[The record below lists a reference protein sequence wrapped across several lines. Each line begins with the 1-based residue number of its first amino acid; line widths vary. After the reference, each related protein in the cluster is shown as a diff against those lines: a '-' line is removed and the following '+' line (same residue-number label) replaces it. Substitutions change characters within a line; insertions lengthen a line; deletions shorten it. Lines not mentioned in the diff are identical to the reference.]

1 GPAGEEVIS
10 PALTEDAG
18 QVSQALQAPQ
28 TREAASQT
36 DSSYAV
42 DHHLLSAPVVENL
55 VLQLQGVADCLLS
68 LPFTE
73 LGVPGRHTAA
83 SSSSQP
89 AVPVFCGPPSANVS
103 AVTEDVPATA
113 AERADS
119 PGSAMPDVASP
130 PTSAA
135 PHARRSMMP
144 WSFLC
149 LVLLGAKD
157 SGSVFPR
164 ALGLA
169 LHLGQVRG
177 SFFSP
182 NASGSEEEPAPTE
195 TVCEGH
201 RPGNGPAGAA
211 DVPDPADARLVYNH
225 SAPPDLDHLPGSMRS
240 VHVGYQEPEHIP
252 PLGVLQ
258 AHADNRGELGGGTSA
273 LSLLGVRGRL
283 DLPSHIDVVQDTVT
297 FRSGDCFR
305 VDTAADHTPA
315 SEFARLEDV
324 DQETAEAVIQD
335 APGSVSSGRR
345 QAPWLGSLL
354 CMFLCPLRPGMLRW
368 WFAGLSVSLAMHRPG
383 SFPWQLPT
391 HERSFRSS
399 DPDEAVRVLYY
410 SPFVGVF
417 PPYRAGQDTDHSVAW
432 AQFLNDDVAWAV
444 DFFPVWPGLH
454 FNAFAFVPV
463 GGDASTVTAV
473 LHYAGFDRAVLM
485 PRTVTDTWLQSFAS
499 HQVSADIG
507 HIYLPH
513 ALEIWRFY
521 DVPPPD
527 CRLRN
532 GDVLYLY
539 DRDRQQEPLEFE
551 GPWDIQ
557 TSGTGQHAPWAVGF
571 RLDSDTDVDLLRP
584 GHRPTPVTIPAGET
598 WAPVQCTFSGA
609 FHLDHPGMWTPVQ
622 WTTSIIP
629 QLMQA
634 HGVAAYAN
642 VVVAS
647 AAGRRVRPVPRMVDR
662 DTLAACTG
670 LHGDSLTLGG
680 EEVSKCERYAPS
692 QVTLRSLAA
701 QFRPWPRSLTSSPAC
716 GVRDPH
722 APLRARNG
730 DTLAYVPP
738 FRDPEWCQV
747 QWPRYQDPVEAMKCA
762 SWTVPFMIEWDGVA
776 RFWSTYSSS
785 PQVVILRERTWW
797 DPLQGTF
804 CDFRGDR
811 LGGTWVP
818 VLHGFSEHLHMLDH
832 AGVRAVHVMCI
843 DDERDDTSCHNAF
856 LPGPYS
862 HQPPH
867 GWQWHPGMASLQ
879 PSSLRTGDVLVPDRS
894 VDGRFDPW
902 TQSIQRFVS
911 LVVAGALVATGR
923 LWGLL
928 ILLACVTPGAE
939 AMQQP
944 LAFSFNAFRVGR
956 FPWRE
961 NHPAATIASLS
972 TQEDVDTV
980 YLSPFSGPG
989 QVLTLPGTSSVAE
1002 WSTALLQQDPAWGA
1016 SACPVWPTVSAG
1028 AMIAVPRP
1036 PSLHLV
1042 CLHVT
1047 THLEHFAISVPR
1059 VTTLAWLVSALRNA
1073 RALDVLSLRIP
1084 PALGQ
1089 TPGDG
1094 QDEIHWRTGDLVV
1107 ALPPDA
1113 FTGLFQTPVFVRAE
1127 QLRHCAIWSLDFW
1140 LAAKADA
1147 VMWQPE
1153 SRPLL
1158 TTVPRS
1164 SRWCALDSTFEGV
1177 FVDRYPGIWTPVPWI
1192 AEDRPHLIQVSSSA
1206 HLVHVVVETPDTCF
1220 CAAVQ
1225 AHTERQQLWA
1235 DLPTLRRPPRV
1246 LSIPDAELELG
1257 TTLRDGDVVVEPP
1270 SAAVRGHPL
1279 QWGLLGLLLGLRG
1292 PAGFW
1297 AGAFLFPLGLSYGTR
1312 LDYAAGYHRLWT
1324 PFGTLLGPAVGPGH
1338 VCPSAL
1344 RDQLPAWGTFARVV
1358 PPVVS
1363 TDIEWVPRSPDQAL
1377 ASVVLVSPPAPRVVL
1392 LPTRSPSAH
1401 LLRTLQTML
1410 PELTTVLAH
1419 PAVWRGS
1426 QHFTHPTLSLRD
1438 GDVVHVKADR
1448 WFPML
1453 RAPPSASFPTV
1464 VHAASLAFW
1473 GLPFAVE
1480 QPGMIFAWQPGE
1492 ICPLCLPTVRG
1503 ETWDPVGLTFRPT
1516 LASFS
1521 PDRWIPTQR
1530 RDRLGLHLVLDS
1542 TRPGWV
1548 HLITKGFPPRAV
1560 ARPRQALPDST
1571 RDGDFDP
1578 VAAKAAQMA
1587 APPSLQLGMEV
1598 ILCST
1603 YAVAWG
1609 APPVG
1614 DLHVDLDETAKVYA
1628 QLSAHYL
1635 GRPLR
1640 KDLPSLAPPAHLQ
1653 AWHSFPL
1660 WGGGVPDGSGVDT
1673 GSWAFV
1679 AWALWHNRW
1688 YRIGW
1693 DGGSLGRTPWLP
1705 MASDQVVDVRS
1716 FLGELGALSSAAA
1729 WVTAWWDCLRV
1740 STRHAPARVT
1750 LAVDNTAAL
1759 SIAAGHAGADRPAA
1773 CLARCLWQ
1781 AAQSRFS
1788 TTFRHVPGHS
1798 GKTVNELADFLAGY
1812 SAQHPLAASCG
1823 YSSLPPDFAAS
1834 LLSVCHHLWLLPK
1847 AARTP
1852 VGLRWEPSVALPSS
1866 ALGPAEVAQHAV
1878 DPAQPRARPVPVP
1891 LRVVQANIQTIKDVD
1906 PTFFNKEGH
1915 GQRRLYLAKQLKHLK
1930 VHVAFLQECRSRAG
1944 RWASHGFLSWRSGG
1958 IQGGFG
1964 VEVWVDPA
1972 CASPQLQLDDWR
1984 ICYAD
1989 PRILIVPCCRAD
2001 LPLILVSAHA
2011 PHADRPAAEI
2021 RAFWVLLSQQV
2032 RQLPQHAR
2040 LCVGLDANADFVA
2053 PDEDEA
2059 LVGTLLA
2066 NRLTRP
2072 ADDFLL
2078 RFAQEFGL
2086 MAPGTWSSIHQ
2097 GPSWTWQHTS
2107 GRRQRLDHLLVT
2119 AGIPVSDHEQCEA
2132 FDIVNGDSRDH
2143 MPIWCLLQVPAG
2155 EALVRQGPHR
2165 YPAVVAA
2172 EVCSSLWQKIQPR
2185 DDLPPDRQLALL
2197 KEAHASRPP
2206 FVRRQPYVSA
2216 EAETLLHALRDSRAE
2231 ARRLTLLQDRLLM
2244 SGVWQRWR
2252 HIPEPAQSLLLK
2264 HQLRLQ
2270 LAHLQTVTS
2279 ALRRR
2284 AHALARRDKRMHFA
2298 TLLGDA
2304 TAHWHST
2311 GRVMEA
2317 TNKLAWASK
2326 SARARREVRAA
2337 SGFDIDDALQAQFQQ
2352 QEAGQIVSQSQL
2364 QTRFQRWARTS
2375 RAPCPLA
2382 IPSLLELEALCRAQK
2397 AGKAPGPDTLRNEVW
2412 RGSPERAGRW
2422 LFPICF
2428 QIGAG
2433 TPEPIDFK
2441 DSSVCALHKKGPA
2454 HLPASFRSIAML
2466 NGVAK
2471 LWHSQ
2476 VRATVGQQVLGCYHV
2491 TQLGGRR
2498 GIDTS
2503 MALAVF
2509 RCATDAAALRGRS
2522 WAAFFIDI
2530 QAAYYETDRGLLF
2543 EGADLRPALDAL
2555 ALPAHI
2561 HALIENGVLRGL
2573 GVPEDQIALLRD
2585 CVECSFWT
2593 FVGHSSL
2600 VVATRG
2606 SRPGDGLAD
2615 VLFGALYAVI
2625 MQCIQA
2631 ACATIDVAHH
2641 SLSLAMGSSEAALQL
2656 AWADDLCLV
2665 ADFASAAEAL
2675 HLLPQVASII
2685 LRIIE
2690 AFRFRVN
2697 LGEGKT
2703 EVLVYLCGTGATK
2716 ARQQLLT
2723 GHPHVQADDGRQIRV
2738 VAEYKYLGVPQ
2749 RAVDS
2754 GRRDMEASAA
2764 RGRAVWTQAANLVHA
2779 PSLPWPLKLAW
2790 LQGRTLPAAYSSL
2803 ATSLAASARALAPL
2817 KGFYEQCV
2825 RHLAATWQDGH
2836 HASSENLAVCASAP
2850 DVDTSLCV
2858 ARVRLLCR
2866 ILQGRSPFVFEAF
2879 AASWDRAGRFAS
2891 LLQQAV
2897 RELWPATNL
2906 PPLDVGGPTLALV
2919 ARSSRSLLQACRR
2932 VSRHGT
2938 MLRALC
2944 HMWCSF
2950 RTGKTKAVIGAALP
2964 QTCQLCQAVLP
2975 SQHALAAHLHRMH
2988 GQVALSTQY
2997 TCGTSCLWCL
3007 SEFHNSARLRY
3018 HLQHSASC
3026 EHGLRCVV
3034 GPVYTYGSG
3043 TKRSGKKG
3051 HLRAPILRIA
3061 GPINATPAQRQ
3072 ASLEGR
3078 ACSLA
3083 ELAEELQ
3090 RLAPGPGFASSAR
3103 STTVVPRPTPS
3114 TSASHV
3120 EPPSEPA
3127 PTPASAL
3134 PSSVTWSS
3142 VACSWSW
3149 GAFSEFACPDDVL
3162 VPSLRWDAP
3171 QPPRVWAI
3179 PVEWY
3184 RCLRSFIQ
3192 ISRNEPWSPA
3202 TWRVT
3207 AFLRKEAAPSSLDAP
3222 ADTTFAVATQVRQL
3236 FMRRLVTLR
3245 WLLSGLG
3252 SEHALWFRAPL
3263 APAWHAFLLRKCP
3276 GAVFLSTVPILGFGT
3291 LLAMPRCAPP
3301 IFSFLKSTGVA
3312 HSRVFRLVAPHCH
3325 A

>member
-1 GPAGEEVIS
+1 
-10 PALTEDAG
+10 
-18 QVSQALQAPQ
+18 
-28 TREAASQT
+28 
-36 DSSYAV
+36 
-42 DHHLLSAPVVENL
+42 
-55 VLQLQGVADCLLS
+55 
-68 LPFTE
+68 
-73 LGVPGRHTAA
+73 
-83 SSSSQP
+83 
-89 AVPVFCGPPSANVS
+89 
-103 AVTEDVPATA
+103 
-113 AERADS
+113 
-119 PGSAMPDVASP
+119 M
-130 PTSAA
+130 
-135 PHARRSMMP
+135 
-144 WSFLC
+144 
-149 LVLLGAKD
+149 
-157 SGSVFPR
+157 
-164 ALGLA
+164 
-169 LHLGQVRG
+169 
-177 SFFSP
+177 
-182 NASGSEEEPAPTE
+182 
-195 TVCEGH
+195 
-201 RPGNGPAGAA
+201 
-211 DVPDPADARLVYNH
+211 
-225 SAPPDLDHLPGSMRS
+225 
-240 VHVGYQEPEHIP
+240 
-252 PLGVLQ
+252 
-258 AHADNRGELGGGTSA
+258 
-273 LSLLGVRGRL
+273 
-283 DLPSHIDVVQDTVT
+283 
-297 FRSGDCFR
+297 
-305 VDTAADHTPA
+305 
-315 SEFARLEDV
+315 
-324 DQETAEAVIQD
+324 
-335 APGSVSSGRR
+335 
-345 QAPWLGSLL
+345 
-354 CMFLCPLRPGMLRW
+354 
-368 WFAGLSVSLAMHRPG
+368 
-383 SFPWQLPT
+383 
-391 HERSFRSS
+391 
-399 DPDEAVRVLYY
+399 
-410 SPFVGVF
+410 
-417 PPYRAGQDTDHSVAW
+417 
-432 AQFLNDDVAWAV
+432 
-444 DFFPVWPGLH
+444 
-454 FNAFAFVPV
+454 
-463 GGDASTVTAV
+463 
-473 LHYAGFDRAVLM
+473 
-485 PRTVTDTWLQSFAS
+485 
-499 HQVSADIG
+499 
-507 HIYLPH
+507 
-513 ALEIWRFY
+513 EI
-521 DVPPPD
+521 
-527 CRLRN
+527 RN
-532 GDVLYLY
+532 GDVIFGQPVE
-539 DRDRQQEPLEFE
+539 RS
-551 GPWDIQ
+551 
-557 TSGTGQHAPWAVGF
+557 SGFQ
-571 RLDSDTDVDLLRP
+571 
-584 GHRPTPVTIPAGET
+584 
-598 WAPVQCTFSGA
+598 
-609 FHLDHPGMWTPVQ
+609 
-622 WTTSIIP
+622 
-629 QLMQA
+629 
-634 HGVAAYAN
+634 
-642 VVVAS
+642 
-647 AAGRRVRPVPRMVDR
+647 RVRP
-662 DTLAACTG
+662 
-670 LHGDSLTLGG
+670 LHGLFFLLSHPLWLRRHSGCATSFLFAMATLITRGRAWGAQAMEAPSPDSDEARTIRTRIARSRSRSRQFFPSSRNGPESGLSIPLSVWNPHPTGRAHCFGSFAPRGGGLQVRAICPFAGRSSSREVTHDAVWSVLTGVGRSLCGHWQLGFFPGRGLGHRDSLTLLPI
-680 EEVSKCERYAPS
+680 SPAPMATVVLHRQGS
-692 QVTLRSLAA
+692 ARPFAVPESITMA
-701 QFRPWPRSLTSSPAC
+701 QLHLLSGNFDLGSSPRSFTSSPAC

-730 DTLAYVPP
+730 DALAYVPP

-762 SWTVPFMIEWDGVA
+762 SWTIPFMIEWDGVA

-843 DDERDDTSCHNAF
+843 DDGRDDTHCHNAF

-867 GWQWHPGMASLQ
+867 GWQWHPGIASLQ
-879 PSSLRTGDVLVPDRS
+879 PSSLRTGDVLVPDPS

-902 TQSIQRFVS
+902 TQSIQKFAPP
-911 LVVAGALVATGR
+911 VVAGALAATGR
-923 LWGLL
+923 LWGLVV
-928 ILLACVTPGAE
+928 LLACVTPGAV

-956 FPWRE
+956 FAWRE
-961 NHPAATIASLS
+961 NHPAATIATLS
-972 TQEDVDTV
+972 TRDDVDTV

-989 QVLTLPGTSSVAE
+989 QVLTLPGNSSVAE
-1002 WSTALLQQDPAWGA
+1002 WSAALLQQDPAWGA

-1036 PSLHLV
+1036 PTLHLV

-1047 THLEHFAISVPR
+1047 THLEHFAICIPR

-1073 RALDVLSLRIP
+1073 RALDVLSLRVP

-1158 TTVPRS
+1158 TTVPRG

-1177 FVDRYPGIWTPVPWI
+1177 FVDRYPGLWTPVPWI

-1206 HLVHVVVETPDTCF
+1206 HLVHVVVETPEACF
-1220 CAAVQ
+1220 CAAVR

-1235 DLPTLRRPPRV
+1235 DLPTLHRPPRV

-1270 SAAVRGHPL
+1270 NAALRGHHL
-1279 QWGLLGLLLGLRG
+1279 QWGLFGLLLGLRW
-1292 PAGFW
+1292 PARFW
-1297 AGAFLFPLGLSYGTR
+1297 VGVFLLPLCFSSGTR
-1312 LDYAAGYHRLWT
+1312 LDYAVGYHRLWT

-1344 RDQLPAWGTFARVV
+1344 RDQLPAWGAFARVV

-1392 LPTRSPSAH
+1392 LSTRSPSAH
-1401 LLRTLQTML
+1401 LLRTIQNVM
-1410 PELTTVLAH
+1410 PELTTVLAS
-1419 PAVWRGS
+1419 PAVWRHS
-1426 QHFTHPTLSLRD
+1426 PHPTLFLRD
-1438 GDVVHVKADR
+1438 GDVVHIKADR

-1453 RAPPSASFPTV
+1453 RAPPPASFPTV

-1473 GLPFAVE
+1473 GLPFAIE
-1480 QPGMIFAWQPGE
+1480 QPGMVFAWQPGE

-1503 ETWDPVGLTFRPT
+1503 ETWDPAGLTFRPT

-1521 PDRWIPTQR
+1521 PDRWVPTQR
-1530 RDRLGLHLVLDS
+1530 RDPLGLHLVLDS
-1542 TRPGWV
+1542 SRPGWV

-1560 ARPRQALPDST
+1560 ARSRRALPDST
-1571 RDGDFDP
+1571 RDGDLDP
-1578 VAAKAAQMA
+1578 VAAKAVQS
-1587 APPSLQLGMEV
+1587 APTLGALLVSVCLGWRHPRACSWVHLVCLWVGLSWFQFCRPAPTHAGMEV

-1609 APPVG
+1609 APPGG
-1614 DLHVDLDETAKVYA
+1614 DLHVDLNDTATVYA

-1635 GRPLR
+1635 KRPLR
-1640 KDLPSLAPPAHLQ
+1640 RDFPSLTPPAHLR

-1660 WGGGVPDGSGVDT
+1660 WGGGAPDEIFIATDGSGVDV

-1679 AWALWHNRW
+1679 AWALWHDRW

-1693 DGGSLGRTPWLP
+1693 DGGSLHSTPWLP
-1705 MASDQVVDVRS
+1705 LVPDQAVDVRS

-1740 STRHAPARVT
+1740 STGHAPVKVT

-1798 GKTVNELADFLAGY
+1798 GRAVNELADFLAGY
-1812 SAQHPLAASCG
+1812 SAKHPLAASCG
-1823 YSSLPPDFAAS
+1823 HSDLPPDFAAN
-1834 LLSVCHHLWLLPK
+1834 LLSVCRHLWLLPK
-1847 AARTP
+1847 AVRTSA
-1852 VGLRWEPSVALPSS
+1852 GLLWEPSVDLPP
-1866 ALGPAEVAQHAV
+1866 PAPAPVPVEASRHAV
-1878 DPAQPRARPVPVP
+1878 IPARPRARPASVS

-1906 PTFFNKEGH
+1906 PSFFNKEGH
-1915 GQRRLYLAKQLKHLK
+1915 GQRRLYLAKQLKHLQ
-1930 VHVAFLQECRSRAG
+1930 VQVAFLQECRSRAG
-1944 RWASHGFLSWRSGG
+1944 RWASHGFLSWRSGSL
-1958 IQGGFG
+1958 QGGFG

-1972 CASPQLQLDDWR
+1972 CASPPLQLDDWR
-1984 ICYAD
+1984 ICFAD
-1989 PRILIVPCCRAD
+1989 PRILIVRCCRVD
-2001 LPLILVSAHA
+2001 LPLILISAHA
-2011 PHADRPAAEI
+2011 PHADRPADEI

-2032 RQLPQHAR
+2032 RQLPRHAR
-2040 LCVGLDANADFVA
+2040 LCIGFDANADFVS

-2059 LVGTLLA
+2059 LVGSLLA
-2066 NRLTRP
+2066 HRLTRP

-2086 MAPGTWSSIHQ
+2086 MAPGTWSSIHH

-2107 GRRQRLDHLLVT
+2107 GRRQRLDHFLVT
-2119 AGIPVSDHEQCEA
+2119 AGIPVRDHAQCEA

-2143 MPIWCLLQVPAG
+2143 MPIWCLLQIPVG
-2155 EALVRQGPHR
+2155 EAPARQGPHR
-2165 YPAVVAA
+2165 YPAAVAA
-2172 EVCSSLWQKIQPR
+2172 EVCSSLWRKIQPR
-2185 DDLPPDRQLALL
+2185 DDLPPERQMALL
-2197 KEAHASRPP
+2197 KTAHASSVAELPKRPP
-2206 FVRRQPYVSA
+2206 FVRRQPYVSEEA
-2216 EAETLLHALRDSRAE
+2216 EAILFVLRDSRAE
-2231 ARRLTLLQDRLLM
+2231 ARRLTLLYDRLLL
-2244 SGVWQRWR
+2244 SGIWQRWR
-2252 HIPEPAQSLLLK
+2252 RIQPPARSRLLQ

-2270 LAHLQTVTS
+2270 LAHLRTVTS
-2279 ALRRR
+2279 DLRRR
-2284 AHALARRDKRMHFA
+2284 AHALVRRDKRLHFA

-2304 TAHWHST
+2304 STHWHST

-2364 QTRFQRWARTS
+2364 QTRFRRWAQAS

-2397 AGKAPGPDTLRNEVW
+2397 AGKAPGPDTLRNEIW

-2422 LFPICF
+2422 LFPVCF

-2454 HLPASFRSIAML
+2454 HLPANFRSIAML

-2476 VRATVGQQVLGCYHV
+2476 VRATVGQQVLGCYHA

-2509 RCATDAAALRGRS
+2509 RCATDTAALQGRS

-2543 EGADLRPALDAL
+2543 EGADMRHTFDAL
-2555 ALPAHI
+2555 ALPAHV
-2561 HALIENGVLRGL
+2561 HALVEKGVLRGL

-2593 FVGHSSL
+2593 FVGHSSM

-2641 SLSLAMGSSEAALQL
+2641 SLSLAMGSPEAALQL

-2665 ADFASAAEAL
+2665 ADFVSAAEAL
-2675 HLLPQVASII
+2675 RLLPRVASII

-2703 EVLVYLCGTGATK
+2703 EVLVHLCGTGATR
-2716 ARQQLLT
+2716 ARQQLLI
-2723 GHPHVQADDGRQIRV
+2723 GQPHVLADDGRQIRV

-2803 ATSLAASARALAPL
+2803 ATSLATSARALAPL
-2817 KGFYEQCV
+2817 KGLYEQCV

-2836 HASSENLAVCASAP
+2836 HASSENLAVCVSAP
-2850 DVDTSLCV
+2850 DVETSLCV

-2866 ILQGRSPFVFEAF
+2866 ILQGRSPFVLEAF

-2897 RELWPATNL
+2897 PDLWPATDL
-2906 PPLDVGGPTLALV
+2906 SPLAVGGPTLALV
-2919 ARSSRSLLQACRR
+2919 ARSSRALLQACRR
-2932 VSRHGT
+2932 ISRHGT
-2938 MLRALC
+2938 MLKALC
-2944 HMWCSF
+2944 QRWCSF
-2950 RTGKTKAVIGAALP
+2950 RVGRAKAVIGAALP

-3018 HLQHSASC
+3018 HLQHSAAC

-3051 HLRAPILRIA
+3051 HLRAPIFRIA

-3078 ACSLA
+3078 VCSHA

-3090 RLAPGPGFASSAR
+3090 RLAPGPGFATSAR
-3103 STTVVPRPTPS
+3103 SPAVVPRPVPPPS
-3114 TSASHV
+3114 APDV
-3120 EPPSEPA
+3120 ESPSEP
-3127 PTPASAL
+3127 PPA
-3134 PSSVTWSS
+3134 PSSAQPSGATLGSS
-3142 VACSWSW
+3142 ACSWSW
-3149 GAFSEFACPDDVL
+3149 GAFSEFACPGDVL

-3171 QPPRVWAI
+3171 QPTRVWAV

-3184 RCLRSFIQ
+3184 RCLRTLIQ
-3192 ISRNEPWSPA
+3192 LSCNEPWSQA

-3207 AFLRKEAAPSSLDAP
+3207 AFLRKEAAPSSLDATV
-3222 ADTTFAVATQVRQL
+3222 DTFAAATQVRQL

-3263 APAWHAFLLRKCP
+3263 APAWHAFLLRMCP
-3276 GAVFLSTVPILGFGT
+3276 GAVLLSTVPVLGFGT
-3291 LLAMPRCAPP
+3291 LLATPRCAPP
-3301 IFSFLKSTGVA
+3301 IFSFLRSTGVA